1 MGRID
6 LLSGNKAVAYG
17 VKLSRVQ
24 VVSAY
29 PITPQT
35 PIVEYIAEFI
45 AKGELDAEYIH
56 PEGEHSAIAAALAA
70 SIAGARAF
78 TATCSQGLGYGFE
91 VIAQA
96 PAYRAPLLM
105 AIANRTLG
113 WYWSVASD
121 YSDSMTTRDLGWI
134 QFYAES
140 CQECLDGV
148 IQLYRILEDERV
160 LLPGMLCL
168 DGFHLSHSSEP
179 VDIPDQRE
187 VDDYL
192 PPRRIYRHTVDPV
205 ESNSYVFPVLPP
217 SLHTKYRRIF
227 EDVMRRTKDVIR
239 EVSREYS
246 ERFRRDVYGLV
257 ERYKTDNAEILLIT
271 MGSMSTAAK
280 RCIDRM
286 RSKGVKV
293 GLLRI
298 RFFRPFPHEEI
309 IDAIVKSDVKA
320 LGIVDRAVVH
330 GTSSGPLGS
339 DVISTIYN
347 LRNKP
352 NVINFIAGMGGDD
365 VSIKDFE
372 FMVSKLLESLNKEN
386 IRETVFVERH
396 VKVKRPSITFKEV
409 IYCPGSQLCSGCG
422 ASLTIRHILRVLG
435 KNAVAVFPPN
445 CVSAAIAMHF
455 PSNWIGVP
463 CVLANYAAAAGYAR
477 GLYRAYRYKGKKV
490 YVAVIA
496 GDGCTADIG
505 LQSLSSAAE
514 CDESI
519 IWINY
524 DNEAYMNTGIQRSGT
539 TPMKAWT
546 TTTPVGLK
554 WRGKKELPKDLISI
568 MIAHRVPYIAT
579 ASPAFIHDLETKVRK
594 AMKVV
599 ERDEGLAYIHVQT
612 PCPTG
617 WRFPESKTVEVARL
631 AVLTG
636 LWPLIEI
643 DHGLFRLTFKPTKL
657 RPVND
662 YLRIQGRF
670 RHLSDSE
677 IAEIQKI
684 VENNWRRLLELHGK
698 KLW

>member
-1 MGRID
+1 MGRLD
-6 LLSGNKAVAYG
+6 SLSGNKAVAYG

-96 PAYRAPLLM
+96 PAYRTPLLM

-148 IQLYRILEDERV
+148 IQLYKIIEDERV
-160 LLPGMLCL
+160 LLPGMICL
-168 DGFHLSHSSEP
+168 DGFHLSHSTEP
-179 VDIPDQRE
+179 VDIPDQHE

-192 PPRRIYRHTVDPV
+192 PSRKLYKHTTDPI
-205 ESNSYVFPVLPP
+205 ESESYMFP
-217 SLHTKYRRIF
+217 SLPTRLHTTYRRIF
-227 EDVMRRTKDVIR
+227 EEVMKRARGVIR
-239 EVSREYS
+239 EVTKEYS
-246 ERFRRDVYGLV
+246 EKFGRDTYGLV
-257 ERYKTDNAEILLIT
+257 EEYRTDGAEILLVT

-280 RCIDRM
+280 RCVDRL
-286 RSKGVKV
+286 RRKGVKV
-293 GLLRI
+293 GLLRV
-298 RFFRPFPHEEI
+298 RFFRPFPCEELTKVI
-309 IDAIVKSDVKA
+309 KGGDVKA
-320 LGIVDRAVVH
+320 IGIVDRAFSH
-330 GTSSGPLGS
+330 GTSMGPLGEE
-339 DVISTIYN
+339 IAATLYTMK
-347 LRNKP
+347 NKP
-352 NVINFIAGMGGDD
+352 NIINFIAGMGGDD
-365 VSIKDFE
+365 ISVSDFE
-372 FMVSKLLESLNKEN
+372 SIVGKLVNTLSKDGVK
-386 IRETVFVERH
+386 ETVFIEH
-396 VKVKRPSITFKEV
+396 YMPIKMPSVTFKDV
-409 IYCPGSQLCSGCG
+409 VYCPGAQLCAGCG
-422 ASLTIRHILRVLG
+422 AMLTVRHVLRILG
-435 KNAVAVFPPN
+435 KNSVIVFPPN
-445 CVSAAIAMHF
+445 CVSASIAMHF

-463 CVLANYAAAAGYAR
+463 CVLANYAAAAAYAR
-477 GLYRAYRYKGKKV
+477 GLQRAYKYRGKKV
-490 YVAVIA
+490 YVTVIA

-514 CDESI
+514 AGEPI

-524 DNEAYMNTGIQRSGT
+524 DNEAYMNTGIQRSST
-539 TPMKAWT
+539 TPLKAWT
-546 TTTPVGLK
+546 TTTPVGPK
-554 WRGKKELPKDLISI
+554 WRGKRELPKDLVSI
-568 MIAHRVPYIAT
+568 MVAHKIPYIAT
-579 ASPAFIHDLETKVRK
+579 ASPAFIRDFETKLRK

-599 ERDEGLAYIHVQT
+599 EKGEGLAYIHVQT

-636 LWPLIEI
+636 MWPLIEI
-643 DHGLFRLTFKPTKL
+643 DHGVFKLSVKLPKLKPVAEYIRL
-657 RPVND
+657 
-662 YLRIQGRF
+662 QGRF
-670 RHLSDSE
+670 RHLSDKD
-677 IAEIQKI
+677 IAEIQDFVNK
-684 VENNWRRLLELHGK
+684 NWKRLLELDGK
-698 KLW
+698 VLW